1 MRDIEFR
8 GKPKHFTNHD
18 KQKVEWVYGDLKHC
32 VSTSDGQVVIWVND
46 RAVIPET
53 VGEYT
58 GLTLGKTKVYEG
70 DIILCHSA
78 GRKPDKYRYLVL
90 WEDAGFFT
98 RIITPEGLSPGSWN
112 LWEVKAYVNRK
123 VIGNIHD
130 NPELLEANN
139 S

>member
-8 GKPKHFTNHD
+8 GKRKDGGGWLYGYLTDFD
-18 KQKVEWVYGDLKHC
+18 KIRTKDCPVPY
-32 VSTSDGQVVIWVND
+32 SSYF
-46 RAVIPET
+46 VIPET
-53 VGEYT
+53 VGQYT

-70 DIILCHSA
+70 DIILCYSA

-112 LWEVKAYVNRK
+112 LWEVQAYVNRK
-123 VIGNIHD
+123 VIGNIYD
-130 NPELLEANN
+130 NPELLEVNN